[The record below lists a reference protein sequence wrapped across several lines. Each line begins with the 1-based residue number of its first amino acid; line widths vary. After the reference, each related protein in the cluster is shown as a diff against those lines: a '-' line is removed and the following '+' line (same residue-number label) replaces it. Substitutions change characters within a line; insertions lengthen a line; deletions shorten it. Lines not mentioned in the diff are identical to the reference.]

1 LQQQSTSRSAVTHRD
16 MSQPG
21 AINALFDREAIS
33 RVVLQWGLYRDGGR
47 WDCLRAL
54 YAPDALMCTTWF
66 RGSAE
71 EFVRLSIVAAAKGAH
86 VQHFVGTPSISLN
99 GDRAI
104 AETRMTIL
112 VRAMVADTEVDVTCF
127 GSFHDWLVRLDA
139 EWRILKRVPVYE
151 KDRIDAVDPKRDIRL
166 DPVALSRFAEGY
178 RHLAYVQSLIGENLP
193 RGLPTHGSEEE
204 KALHAE
210 SIACLS
216 GGESRAPDAGKL
228 ALEVGP

>member
-1 LQQQSTSRSAVTHRD
+1 MSNALPQQSTSRSAVVHRD
-16 MSQPG
+16 MLQPG
-21 AINALFDREAIS
+21 TINALFDREAIS

-127 GSFHDWLVRLDA
+127 GSFH
-139 EWRILKRVPVYE
+139 ERVPVYE

-210 SIACLS
+210 SIAWLS